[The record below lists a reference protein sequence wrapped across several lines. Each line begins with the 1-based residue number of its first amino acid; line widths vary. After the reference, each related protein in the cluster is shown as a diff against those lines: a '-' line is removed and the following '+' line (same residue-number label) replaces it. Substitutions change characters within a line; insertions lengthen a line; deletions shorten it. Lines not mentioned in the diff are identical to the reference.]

1 MKGFIVISAKL
12 IGYNNASW
20 IISLTSREIEENART
35 FYSNASP
42 HDSEHQ
48 IMQVTLFITMSR
60 LNYISDFKR
69 GQRKRK
75 NTLQPWLAK

>member
-42 HDSEHQ
+42 HHSEHQ

-69 GQRKRK
+69 SQRKRK
-75 NTLQPWLAK
+75 NTL